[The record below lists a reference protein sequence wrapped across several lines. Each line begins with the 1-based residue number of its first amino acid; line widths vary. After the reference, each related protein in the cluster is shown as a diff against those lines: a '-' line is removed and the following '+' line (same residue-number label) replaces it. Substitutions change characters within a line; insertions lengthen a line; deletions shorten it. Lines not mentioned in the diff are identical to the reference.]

1 MTPSKLLLRPAWQR
15 YGAAVVV
22 TSLVV
27 AGRMALN
34 PWWGLHRNRHLVLL
48 PTVMVAAW
56 LCGFGP
62 GLLAGVLSTA
72 GLYFF
77 WADTPGAFHLPSFDL
92 VLFLALSAVL
102 CALIASL
109 QSARAHAV
117 AATRSRQRVLEI
129 VAHDLRSPL
138 TAIQIVTDLLAR
150 DAPGTGPQLQR
161 IVRAVGR
168 MDKLLGDLVDSTRIE
183 HGELK
188 VSTRPEPVAPMLQET
203 AEQFAPQAQSQEIAL
218 ELKDGCDGTAV
229 TADRARVVQVL
240 GNLIGNALKFT
251 PPGGRIV
258 VAAEPHGETV
268 WFSVADTGRGIAAK
282 DLRHV
287 FEQYWRAD
295 EKGTGLGLFIA
306 RTIVAA
312 HGGRIWADS
321 TPGRGSTFTFTLPRE
336 RGAAIDA
343 TGT

>member
-1 MTPSKLLLRPAWQR
+1 MS
-15 YGAAVVV
+15 
-22 TSLVV
+22 SVV

-48 PTVMVAAW
+48 PAVMVAAW
-56 LCGFGP
+56 LGGFGP
-62 GLLAGVLSTA
+62 GLLAGVLSTVA
-72 GLYFF
+72 LYGF
-77 WADTPGAFHLPSFDL
+77 WADTPGIFHLPTLDL
-92 VLFLALSAVL
+92 VLYLAVSAVV

-109 QSARAHAV
+109 QTARARAI

-150 DAPGTGPQLQR
+150 ESPASGPHLQR

-188 VSTRPEPVAPMLQET
+188 VSARPEPVASMLQET
-203 AEQFAPQAQSQEIAL
+203 AEQFAPQAQAREIAL
-218 ELKDGCDGTAV
+218 EMKDGSDGTAV

-258 VAAEPHGETV
+258 VAAEPHADTV
-268 WFSVADTGRGIAAK
+268 WFSVADTGRGIPAK
-282 DLRHV
+282 DLHHV

-295 EKGTGLGLFIA
+295 DKGTGLGLFIA
-306 RTIVAA
+306 RTIIAA

-321 TPGRGSTFTFTLPRE
+321 TPGTGSTFTFTLPRD
-336 RGAAIDA
+336 RGAPAASA
-343 TGT
+343 TDITAT